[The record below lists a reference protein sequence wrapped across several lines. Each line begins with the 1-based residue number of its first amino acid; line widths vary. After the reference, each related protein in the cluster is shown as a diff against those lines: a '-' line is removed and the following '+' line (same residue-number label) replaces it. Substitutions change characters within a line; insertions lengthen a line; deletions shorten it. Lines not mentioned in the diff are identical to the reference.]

1 MKKVIDDHEKPVN
14 LLAVLHEIAQYNL
27 ILEITNH
34 MNALLPKEVT
44 YLSRS
49 SWNELIEFIKK
60 TLIEG
65 VFLSGMHSFFCW
77 RGDILQQRNTVDK
90 NGFFG

>member
-60 TLIEG
+60 TLIKG

-90 NGFFG
+90 NGLFG